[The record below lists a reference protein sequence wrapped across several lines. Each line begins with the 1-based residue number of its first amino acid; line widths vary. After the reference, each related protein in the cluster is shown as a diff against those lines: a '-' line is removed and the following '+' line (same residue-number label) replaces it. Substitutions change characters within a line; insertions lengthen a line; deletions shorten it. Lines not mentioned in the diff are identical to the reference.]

1 MQLYNY
7 TINHS
12 RTDILPLG
20 LTNMCFVHKRDAS
33 SELSLLQ
40 HTRRAALEEKTS
52 ISTTTVRGGLHSCN
66 PTSSCWGKLLPSPTS
81 CGGPAV
87 RHVTVSGCPAAP
99 PRTVRHV
106 TDGRSPAE
114 ADGMCGHL
122 PAVYTKHMYRASP
135 SVLWLGWYFAQSHPA
150 ILSCVVRSKLM
161 TDSKQRLVTMT

>member
-66 PTSSCWGKLLPSPTS
+66 PTSSC
-81 CGGPAV
+81 
-87 RHVTVSGCPAAP
+87 
-99 PRTVRHV
+99 
-106 TDGRSPAE
+106 
-114 ADGMCGHL
+114 
-122 PAVYTKHMYRASP
+122 
-135 SVLWLGWYFAQSHPA
+135 
-150 ILSCVVRSKLM
+150 
-161 TDSKQRLVTMT
+161 